1 MRGKSKMMKRRA
13 KSRRKES
20 YQRIQYYKGRNLR
33 KEQAERQIPKR
44 VFLLVLLP
52 VSFLITVLCKNHPWL
67 AEELFAKRIYKWIS
81 VGYSWITS
89 FIPISIAELI
99 YLLCPVALL
108 FFLLRFLFRL
118 IKGKGDRLTI
128 ASRFLM
134 NVACTASVLLFTYTM
149 LCGVNYYR
157 YSFTYYSGLTVQDS
171 SVEELYDLCIDL
183 SNQANSLR
191 EQVSE
196 TAEAGVFQLS
206 TTKRETAK
214 KASKAMEHLSH
225 QYPILSGW
233 SAIPKSVLLS
243 KYMSY
248 TEITG
253 VFFPFTMEANVN
265 TDIEDFSIPYTMC
278 HELSHLRGFMR
289 EDEANFLA
297 YLACVNYDDVE
308 FQYCGTMLALIH
320 AGNALYKQDRQLYN
334 ELRETYSE
342 AVMRDLIANNQYW
355 SKFEDTIISTVSN
368 QVNDTYL
375 KANSQTDGVQSYGRM
390 VDLLIA
396 LWRKER

>member
-1 MRGKSKMMKRRA
+1 MVKRRQE
-13 KSRRKES
+13 SRRKES
-20 YQRIQYYKGRNLR
+20 YQRIKYYKGRNLS

-44 VFLLVLLP
+44 AFLLLLLP
-52 VSFLITVLCKNHPWL
+52 VSFIITELCKNHPWL

-89 FIPISIAELI
+89 FIPISIAEII

-108 FFLLRFLFRL
+108 FFLIRFLVRL

-128 ASRFLM
+128 VTRFLM

-171 SVEELYDLCIDL
+171 SVEELYELCIGL

-191 EQVSE
+191 EQVPE

-214 KASKAMEHLSH
+214 KAREAMEHLSH

-233 SAIPKSVLLS
+233 STIPKNVLLS

-308 FQYCGTMLALIH
+308 FQYSGTMLALIH
-320 AGNALYKQDRQLYN
+320 AGNALYKQDRQLYS

-342 AVMRDLIANNQYW
+342 AVMRDLVANNQYW
-355 SKFEDTIISTVSN
+355 SKFEDTVISTVSN

-375 KANSQTDGVQSYGRM
+375 KANNQTDGVQSYGRM

-396 LWRKER
+396 LWRKEQ

>member
-1 MRGKSKMMKRRA
+1 MMKRRA

>member
-1 MRGKSKMMKRRA
+1 MVKRRQ

-20 YQRIQYYKGRNLR
+20 YQRIKYYKGRNLS

-44 VFLLVLLP
+44 AFLLLLLP
-52 VSFLITVLCKNHPWL
+52 VSFIITELCKNHPWL

-89 FIPISIAELI
+89 FIPISIAEII
-99 YLLCPVALL
+99 YLLCPIALL
-108 FFLLRFLFRL
+108 FFLIRFLVRL

-128 ASRFLM
+128 ATRFLM

-171 SVEELYDLCIDL
+171 SVEELYELCIGL

-191 EQVSE
+191 EQVPE

-214 KASKAMEHLSH
+214 KAREAMEHLSH

-233 SAIPKSVLLS
+233 STIPKNVLLS

-308 FQYCGTMLALIH
+308 FQYSGTMLALIH
-320 AGNALYKQDRQLYN
+320 AGNALYKQDRQLYS

-342 AVMRDLIANNQYW
+342 AVMRDLVANNQYW
-355 SKFEDTIISTVSN
+355 SKFEDTVISTVSN

-375 KANSQTDGVQSYGRM
+375 KANNQTDGVQSYGRM

-396 LWRKER
+396 LWRKEQ

>member
-1 MRGKSKMMKRRA
+1 
-13 KSRRKES
+13 
-20 YQRIQYYKGRNLR
+20 
-33 KEQAERQIPKR
+33 
-44 VFLLVLLP
+44 
-52 VSFLITVLCKNHPWL
+52 
-67 AEELFAKRIYKWIS
+67 
-81 VGYSWITS
+81 
-89 FIPISIAELI
+89 
-99 YLLCPVALL
+99 
-108 FFLLRFLFRL
+108 
-118 IKGKGDRLTI
+118 
-128 ASRFLM
+128 
-134 NVACTASVLLFTYTM
+134 M